1 MPPEKTPRVDP
12 VIAILLRALPDRDVD
27 PESPERAR
35 ADFRRLVKF
44 APYRGEG
51 NAGGVEDFA
60 LEAGRRVRLYRPAAA
75 GPAPTVAFFHGGGWV
90 VGDLDGYDAQCR
102 RLRDGTG
109 AAVLSAEYRLAPEAP
124 FPAAVE
130 DCLGVV
136 RWAARN
142 VARLGGD
149 AARLAVAGDSAGG
162 NLAAVVAQ
170 TVRGEIALRAQLLL
184 YPALDSVGLRS
195 GQASLRFPSHARCA
209 TGYFLTMRRMNWYA
223 DRYVPNEDDR
233 ADPRASPL
241 RAAQLAGLAPAVIAT
256 AGFDPL
262 LDEGRAY
269 AAALRDAGVATTY
282 LEFESLIHGFFALAS
297 FSPGARRAAQACCAA
312 FKSLLV

>member
-75 GPAPTVAFFHGGGWV
+75 GPAPTVVFFHGGGWV

-149 AARLAVAGDSAGG
+149 AARLAVAGDSAGARRDCAARTAATVSG
-162 NLAAVVAQ
+162 ARLGRFALGSSVAALSLARALCDRLLPHHAANEL
-170 TVRGEIALRAQLLL
+170 VRR
-184 YPALDSVGLRS
+184 
-195 GQASLRFPSHARCA
+195 SLRP
-209 TGYFLTMRRMNWYA
+209 
-223 DRYVPNEDDR
+223 E
-233 ADPRASPL
+233 
-241 RAAQLAGLAPAVIAT
+241 
-256 AGFDPL
+256 
-262 LDEGRAY
+262 
-269 AAALRDAGVATTY
+269 
-282 LEFESLIHGFFALAS
+282 
-297 FSPGARRAAQACCAA
+297 
-312 FKSLLV
+312 